1 GPKHFLATRTADLYD
16 LEKRIL
22 THLLG
27 ERREPL
33 AKLTEPVIV
42 LAYDLSP
49 SETAMLDPNRV
60 YAFATEHGGRASHT
74 AIMANA
80 LSIPAVVGLGKFLS
94 DVVGGDLVIVDGTR
108 GLLILEPD
116 EETIERYQKL
126 RDEQRLR
133 DARWVTQRGL
143 PAQTRDG
150 VRISL
155 LGNIEF
161 PNEAKQCVERGA
173 EGVGLYRTEFLY
185 LGRDVEPSEEEHFEA
200 YMTVLR

>member
-1 GPKHFLATRTADLYD
+1 
-16 LEKRIL
+16 
-22 THLLG
+22 
-27 ERREPL
+27 
-33 AKLTEPVIV
+33 
-42 LAYDLSP
+42 
-49 SETAMLDPNRV
+49 
-60 YAFATEHGGRASHT
+60 
-74 AIMANA
+74 
-80 LSIPAVVGLGKFLS
+80 
-94 DVVGGDLVIVDGTR
+94 
-108 GLLILEPD
+108 

-200 YMTVLR
+200 YMTVLRQMGPKRPVVIRTLDLGADKFGALAGASQEEKNPSLGLRSVRLCLRNLPLFRKQMRAILRA